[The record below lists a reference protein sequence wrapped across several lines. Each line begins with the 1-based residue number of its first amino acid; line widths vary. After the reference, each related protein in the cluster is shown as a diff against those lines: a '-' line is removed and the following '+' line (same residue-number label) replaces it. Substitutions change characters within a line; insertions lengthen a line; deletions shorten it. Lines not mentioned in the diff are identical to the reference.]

1 LPIAIGSRG
10 TGAGSLAAATS
21 SYPQAVIAKAPF
33 GRTGHESTRTIF
45 GAAALGSV
53 SQTEAD
59 RTLEALLEHGV
70 NHIDTAASYGDS
82 ELRVAPWLARHPRG
96 FFLATKTG
104 KRDYVGAREEI
115 RRSLERLGV
124 ERIDLLQLHNLVD
137 VIEWEFALREGGAL
151 EAAVEARDAGLIRF
165 IGVTGHGL
173 TVAKMHLRS
182 LERFPFDSVLLPYSY
197 VQMRDDR
204 YAADF
209 EALTAVCAERGVA
222 VQTIKSISLAPW
234 DGRTQTA
241 STWYEPLREQADI
254 DLAVHWVLGRPGV
267 FLNTAGDATLHP
279 KVLDATC
286 RFASRPPDEAM
297 DELASRREL
306 VPLFS

>member
-1 LPIAIGSRG
+1 M
-10 TGAGSLAAATS
+10 
-21 SYPQAVIAKAPF
+21 IAKAPF

-45 GAAALGSV
+45 GAAALGDL
-53 SQTEAD
+53 SQGEA
-59 RTLEALLEHGV
+59 EAALGVLLEHGV

-82 ELRVAPWLARHPRG
+82 ELRIAPWLKDRRDD
-96 FFLATKTG
+96 FFLATKTEEREY
-104 KRDYVGAREEI
+104 KGAREQI
-115 RRSLERLGV
+115 RRSLDRLGV
-124 ERIDLLQLHNLVD
+124 DHVDLIQLHNLVD

-151 EAAVEARDAGLIRF
+151 DAAIEARDEGIVRF

-197 VQMRDDR
+197 VQMRDER

-209 EALTAVCAERGVA
+209 DTLLEVCSGRGVA

-234 DGRTQTA
+234 DGRKQTA
-241 STWYEPLREQADI
+241 ATWYEPLREQADI
-254 DLAVHWVLGRPGV
+254 DLAVHWVLGNPHV
-267 FLNTAGDATLHP
+267 FLNTVGDVTLLP
-279 KVLDATC
+279 KVLDAAE
-286 RFASRPPDEAM
+286 RFTSRPGADAM
-297 DELASRREL
+297 DALLARRNL